1 VKNIYGT
8 ALARY
13 TTIKSHI
20 QDKEAVVSA
29 ERSLYGNDKGIALI
43 LVLMFVGAVA
53 LLGTVAVL
61 MTSTDTKISGNYK
74 ASKKALYAAEA
85 GAQEARERLRLSA
98 EYVITDAH
106 TDKTQWSAFI
116 GTDPKT
122 QKRGYDSSNSMHNKV
137 ASLQTD
143 MDYTVVIAH
152 QDDGAGNVLYLGDE
166 DGDGDFERHIDATKN
181 DPNIYVITSYGSADG
196 ASKVVV
202 MEVTR
207 VPPITI
213 KSALYSGTSAT
224 IQGSVSVAGADSCG
238 GSDLPGI
245 TTPQSDS
252 PSPITVGGSPASVTG
267 DEAYGTPNV
276 KYDEDM
282 MAIQSMADFLKKAAD
297 FKYEVS
303 NATHTHN
310 TTPGP
315 GDGWGT
321 PELASTP
328 PSCDENYIVHYDT
341 GGTSIS
347 LSGNVSGCGIL
358 LVEGDLDLSGGFE
371 WYGTVIVTGSFQF
384 TGGAGSK
391 NIMGAVISGASTD
404 GDFVGGNVDIN
415 YCSTAT
421 EDQTQK
427 HSLPILSWK
436 EDLGE

>member
-1 VKNIYGT
+1 M
-8 ALARY
+8 
-13 TTIKSHI
+13 
-20 QDKEAVVSA
+20 SA

-43 LVLMFVGAVA
+43 LVLMFVGALA
-53 LLGTVAVL
+53 LLGTIAVL

-181 DPNIYVITSYGSADG
+181 DPNIYVITSYGAADG

-224 IQGSVSVAGADSCG
+224 IQGSVSVNGNDFCDAGNSP
-238 GSDLPGI
+238 LPGI
-245 TTPQSDS
+245 ATPQSEASS
-252 PSPITVGGSPASVTG
+252 PVTVGGTPASVTG

-276 KYDEDM
+276 KYSEDV
-282 MAIQSMADFLKKAAD
+282 MAIQSMVDFLKKAAD
-297 FKYEVS
+297 FKYKVN
-303 NATHTHN
+303 NASHTQN

-321 PELASTP
+321 PDLTVP
-328 PSCDENYIVHYDT
+328 TCDSNNIVYYDT
-341 GGTSIS
+341 DGTSIS
-347 LSGNVSGCGIL
+347 LSGQVSGCGIL

-391 NIMGAVISGASTD
+391 NIMGAVISGESTD